1 MLSGGVAWS
10 ADESQIWA
18 FAGFY
23 RGVFAAHVGD
33 MKYMVDAY
41 KFVNNSTSN
50 DKICHPC
57 PADKT
62 DEIPYADWRDDAAWC
77 QEPAP

>member
-1 MLSGGVAWS
+1 
-10 ADESQIWA
+10 
-18 FAGFY
+18 
-23 RGVFAAHVGD
+23 
-33 MKYMVDAY
+33 MKYMVDTY
-41 KFVNNSTSN
+41 KFVNNYTSN
-50 DKICHPC
+50 DKICHLC